1 MGAGGQKRVL
11 ADRSRCWQ
19 PEAGAGGRN
28 QKMRVESED
37 ASRGAFD
44 LETFARQFAC
54 AGDSLFL

>member
-1 MGAGGQKRVL
+1 MGAGGQKQVL
-11 ADRSRCWQ
+11 AAGSGCWWT
-19 PEAGAGGRN
+19 EAGVGGRN

-37 ASRGAFD
+37 ASRGALD